1 MITIIVGTNRPGSN
15 TERIAKYYKSLLEQR
30 QIDHAF
36 LHLDELPVDFI
47 FNDMWGNRSAAME
60 AIISRAILPADKY
73 VFVMPEYNGGFPG
86 ILKAFIDCVPPKVW
100 QGKKAGLVGVATGKA
115 GALRP
120 MDQFTNILNYLKVSV
135 LYAKPKL
142 SEVQF
147 ALNESGEVTDA
158 RVMALLEEHAA
169 LMVAF

>member
-15 TERIAKYYKSLLEQR
+15 TERVAKHYKSLLEQR
-30 QIDHAF
+30 GVEHAF

-60 AIISRAILPADKY
+60 AIIERTILPSDKY
-73 VFVMPEYNGGFPG
+73 VFVIPEYNGGFPG
-86 ILKAFIDCVPPKVW
+86 ILKGFIDCVPPKAW
-100 QGKKAGLVGVATGKA
+100 QGKKAGLIGVATGKA

-120 MDQFTNILNYLKVSV
+120 LDQFTNVLNYLKVSV

-142 SEVQF
+142 AEVQF
-147 ALNESGEVTDA
+147 AFNDTGELTDA
-158 RVMALLEEHAA
+158 CVLALLEEHAD
-169 LMVAF
+169 LMMAF